1 MPSNQ
6 ESMDIKKA
14 MAYDLLIILKDKGE
28 KQYTPEEI
36 EKIIQAYIA
45 GLSQQK

>member
-6 ESMDIKKA
+6 ESADIRKA
-14 MAYDLLIILKDKGE
+14 MAYDLLVILKENGE
-28 KQYTPEEI
+28 KTYTAEEI

-45 GLSQQK
+45 GLTK

>member
-14 MAYDLLIILKDKGE
+14 MAYDLLIILKAEENKT
-28 KQYTPEEI
+28 YTADEI

-45 GLSQQK
+45 GLSQK